1 MRIGIYGGS
10 FDPPHY
16 GHKKIAEFVNEKLNL
31 DKLLIVPVGIAS
43 HGKNNLTSS
52 ADRMKMCEMTF
63 GNIKN
68 VCVSSIE
75 IDMEGVSY
83 TYKTLEAVIKNF
95 GEDNEYFEIIG
106 EDSANYFDKWKEYEK
121 ILELSTVVVL
131 KRKGFKN
138 IVNSPKIVTV
148 DNPYFNISST
158 EIKEKIKNGEDVS
171 DFLDKETEKFI
182 KEKKLYI
189 KEL

>member
-16 GHKKIAEFVNEKLNL
+16 GHKKIAEFVTEKLSL

-63 GNIKN
+63 RNIKN
-68 VCVSSIE
+68 VCISSIE

-83 TYKTLEAVIKNF
+83 TYKTLEAVMKNF

-131 KRKGFKN
+131 RRKGFKN
-138 IVNSPKIVTV
+138 IVNSSKIVTV
-148 DNPYFNISST
+148 DNSYFDISST

-182 KEKKLYI
+182 KEKKLY
-189 KEL
+189 K

>member
-16 GHKKIAEFVNEKLNL
+16 GHKKIAEFVTEKLNL

-52 ADRMKMCEMTF
+52 ADRMKMCETTF

-68 VCVSSIE
+68 VCISSIE

-83 TYKTLEAVIKNF
+83 TYKTLEAVIKKF
-95 GEDNEYFEIIG
+95 GEDN
-106 EDSANYFDKWKEYEK
+106 D
-121 ILELSTVVVL
+121 LSL
-131 KRKGFKN
+131 
-138 IVNSPKIVTV
+138 IHI
-148 DNPYFNISST
+148 
-158 EIKEKIKNGEDVS
+158 
-171 DFLDKETEKFI
+171 
-182 KEKKLYI
+182 
-189 KEL
+189 

>member
-1 MRIGIYGGS
+1 MKIGIYGGS
-10 FDPPHY
+10 FDPPHR
-16 GHKKIAEFVNEKLNL
+16 GHKNIAEFVIKQLDL
-31 DKLLIVPVGIAS
+31 DKLLIVPIGIAS
-43 HGKNNLTSS
+43 HGKNNLTP
-52 ADRMKMCEMTF
+52 AQKRMKMCELTF
-63 GNIKN
+63 GDIKN
-68 VCVSSIE
+68 IEISSVE
-75 IDMEGVSY
+75 IDMEGISY
-83 TYKTLEAVIKNF
+83 TFKTLEALIEKY
-95 GEDNEYFEIIG
+95 GQEHEYFEIIG
-106 EDSANYFDKWKEYEK
+106 EDSAAYFDKWKEYKK

-171 DFLDKETEKFI
+171 KFLDEETEKFI